1 MEERT
6 IKMYIINEE
15 GKKITRDV
23 PESLYGTYETIGWKP
38 DNELIKVESIRE
50 IKETKESFAK
60 KKKWQ

>member
-50 IKETKESFAK
+50 IKETKDGFSK